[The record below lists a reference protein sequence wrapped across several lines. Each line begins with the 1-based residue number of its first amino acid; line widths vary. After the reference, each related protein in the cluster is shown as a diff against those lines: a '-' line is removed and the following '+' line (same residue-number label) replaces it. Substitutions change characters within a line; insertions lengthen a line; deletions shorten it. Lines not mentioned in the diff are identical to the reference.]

1 MSNQKRRWSSGQIP
15 PMGSP
20 LGHVTPRHEDAGSL
34 SRALL
39 THCTLTLSKVVFN
52 WTHSG
57 SNYKNITDPDLLRL
71 TARSEYVQ
79 GTSAASEQQ
88 PEEMTTSMMEAYT
101 PSPPFCTNRA
111 SRVSQGRKK
120 TKKAKSADAHGLSVS
135 AVTDIGAHAE
145 EPVVAKHS
153 KHHSSRSK
161 PNFAAYLQPMRHLS
175 PESPLPESKAAAN
188 GRSSSGGRRHAHVPS
203 APVQSPETAC
213 ESLVAYNTAVVAAE
227 QPPTT
232 PNKIMPDHA
241 GAQLREASSLEVRS
255 SATNNHTKAAKP
267 APEPFLAAPV
277 QLTGPTQLDAQKEPL
292 IPLSYQEPPIT
303 SNKKLPDQV
312 APNACDRVSE
322 AQLLHS
328 GLGTINVPAYES
340 QQPSSP
346 LYVSSDS
353 WLAPVTGS
361 FLPNSESYPSVPVA
375 GCASVPPEISGVPLP
390 YYDVQQ
396 PQKVRSA
403 V

>member
-1 MSNQKRRWSSGQIP
+1 
-15 PMGSP
+15 
-20 LGHVTPRHEDAGSL
+20 
-34 SRALL
+34 
-39 THCTLTLSKVVFN
+39 
-52 WTHSG
+52 
-57 SNYKNITDPDLLRL
+57 
-71 TARSEYVQ
+71 
-79 GTSAASEQQ
+79 
-88 PEEMTTSMMEAYT
+88 MTTSMMEAYT

-241 GAQLREASSLEVRS
+241 GAQLREASSLE
-255 SATNNHTKAAKP
+255 
-267 APEPFLAAPV
+267 
-277 QLTGPTQLDAQKEPL
+277 
-292 IPLSYQEPPIT
+292 
-303 SNKKLPDQV
+303 
-312 APNACDRVSE
+312 
-322 AQLLHS
+322 LLHS

-396 PQKVRSA
+396 PQKATQGLSDVDSALTPRSA
-403 V
+403 PGTSTMEANGFKRGLIGAIFIGFVILLLLLVLPLGPPRPKMSSATPEVSVASSPLPTSSL